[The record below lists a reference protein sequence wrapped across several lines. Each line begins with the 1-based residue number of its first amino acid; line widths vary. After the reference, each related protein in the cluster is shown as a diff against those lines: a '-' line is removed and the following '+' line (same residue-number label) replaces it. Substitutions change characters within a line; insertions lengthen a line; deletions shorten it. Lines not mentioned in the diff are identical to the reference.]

1 MRSLVAVVSVA
12 LALMLPA
19 SAAFARPAVGPTGLG
34 GGAQTVE
41 VSPSPVAATDGGG
54 GAPPL
59 GYILVGL
66 GGVALGAV
74 GFAGASTSRRS
85 RRVLEA

>member
-1 MRSLVAVVSVA
+1 MRSLVPIVTVA

-19 SAAFARPAVGPTGLG
+19 SAAFARPADEPASLG
-34 GGAQTVE
+34 GGAHSVE
-41 VSPSPVAATDGGG
+41 VSSPPVAGAEDGSE
-54 GAPPL
+54 PL

-66 GGVALGAV
+66 GGFALGAA
-74 GFAGASTSRRS
+74 GFAGASGARRS

>member
-19 SAAFARPAVGPTGLG
+19 SAAFARPADESTGPGSD
-34 GGAQTVE
+34 AQAVNAYPSTV
-41 VSPSPVAATDGGG
+41 AGTDGGG
-54 GAPPL
+54 GAPL
-59 GYILVGL
+59 GYIVVGL
-66 GGVALGAV
+66 GGFALGAAA
-74 GFAGASTSRRS
+74 FAGASSARRS

>member
-41 VSPSPVAATDGGG
+41 VSPSPVAGGDGGG
-54 GAPPL
+54 GAPL

-66 GGVALGAV
+66 GGFALGAV
-74 GFAGASTSRRS
+74 GFAGASMVGRS